1 MSKNTFDIPGGYD
14 VLPLGK
20 YLDVLKA
27 CGEMK
32 DGGDMATVG
41 ILAALSGRT
50 EDEVL
55 DMPVGE
61 FTELAARARYLE
73 GRPEAGKPRGRYELG
88 GFTLIPARDMRGVT
102 AAQYIDFQTFARGG
116 MQSAPQVLS
125 CMLVPEGMKYADG
138 YDPVE
143 VQAAIREHM
152 CVTDAFTLYAFFLK
166 SLRRSIADILSCSAP
181 SALAALPR
189 GSRLK
194 AALKTARAIVSLRAG
209 DGSRAWTRSRR
220 RAGARG
226 RRSGR

>member
-1 MSKNTFDIPGGYD
+1 MSRKTFDIPGGYD
-14 VLPLGK
+14 VLPLGR

-32 DGGDMATVG
+32 DGEDMATVG

-55 DMPVGE
+55 DLPVGE

-73 GRPEAGKPRGRYELG
+73 GRPPVGRPRDRYGLG
-88 GFTLIPARDMRGVT
+88 GFALVPTRDARKVT

-116 MQSAPQVLS
+116 VHNAPQVLS

-143 VQAAIREHM
+143 VQKAIREHM
-152 CVTDAFTLYAFFLK
+152 SVADAFTLYAFFLR
-166 SLRRSIADILSCSAP
+166 SLKRSIADILSSSAP
-181 SALAALPR
+181 AALAALPR

-194 AALKTARAIVSLRAG
+194 AALKTARAVLSLRAG
-209 DGSRAWTRSRR
+209 AGCRAWTRSRR
-220 RAGARG
+220 RAGAAG